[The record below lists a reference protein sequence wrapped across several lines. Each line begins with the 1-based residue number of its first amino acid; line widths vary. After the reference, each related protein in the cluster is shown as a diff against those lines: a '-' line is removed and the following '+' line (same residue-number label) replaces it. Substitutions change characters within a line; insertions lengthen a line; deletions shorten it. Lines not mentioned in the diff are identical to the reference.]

1 MLQRAFFEG
10 LGMGGGLIV
19 AIGAQ
24 NAFLLKQ
31 GMQRQH
37 VVVCALVCAVCDI
50 LLIVLGASSVGS
62 LIVGH
67 PALMGAIRIAGT
79 LFLLEYGRRAAMA
92 AWRGPSDPVPAT
104 PAAAATR
111 GAALRTAISLSLLN
125 PHAWLDTVV
134 LLGAFG
140 AAQPGQGRYYFSAG
154 AILASILWFASLGL
168 GARLLAPILARP
180 QAARVLDA
188 LIAATMWTIALSLIL
203 TN

>member
-1 MLQRAFFEG
+1 MWHRAFFEG

-31 GMQRQH
+31 GVQGYH
-37 VVVCALVCAVCDI
+37 LVLCALACALCDI
-50 LLIVLGASSVGS
+50 LLIVLGASSVGRFIS
-62 LIVGH
+62 GH
-67 PALMGAIRIAGT
+67 PDLLGAIRVAGT

-92 AWRGPSDPVPAT
+92 AWRGPAYPAPSA

-111 GAALRTAISLSLLN
+111 GSALRTAIALSLLN

-154 AILASILWFASLGL
+154 AILASVLWFASLAL
-168 GARLLAPILARP
+168 GARLLAPLLARR
-180 QAARVLDA
+180 QASRVLDA
-188 LIAATMWTIALSLIL
+188 LIAATMWTIALSLIIY
-203 TN
+203 N